1 MESVAQLPKLAAA
14 PAADA
19 TPVGTQ
25 AARGA
30 LWTILFSA
38 LNKAVTLGAQTALAW
53 FLLPEDFGLVALTLS
68 ITSFASLICGSNL
81 KNLLIQR
88 SAKFDEEAG
97 QVFWLS
103 LTLNVTAALLLMLFS
118 PLAGL
123 LFRQPGVVPLILVAA
138 LATPLQAL
146 PTIYAASLN
155 RQLRFRQIAA
165 IHFGTGLV
173 QNGSAVLLA
182 WWGFGAYAL
191 VLPLLFMALFLA
203 VAFRLAAGR
212 IALSRPQPRRWCAM
226 FSPVSWLMLNALF
239 VSAQIYG
246 ANFVIGLTHA
256 SPAITG
262 FYYWGFSVSSQ
273 AIFLLA
279 TNLQGVLFP
288 ILSKLNEDTARQ
300 LHALRKASQ
309 TLLAITAPVCA
320 LQILLAQPV
329 IALLF
334 RDRWLPSVPVVQWLS
349 AALITQPL
357 SLLASSMLLARGR
370 FRRLAGTSGFAAVL
384 LLAAAIAGAQ
394 YGDHSVIARFTSMAL
409 FVANGVAG
417 WVVYREF
424 GLGLKDL
431 LGTVAAPVG
440 LAAAAAT
447 VGRLVCGGGGSI
459 YQVALAGLAC
469 LLTYAALLK
478 VFLPQVLQDL
488 VSRIWARTATRPP
501 ASAPSHWSAS
511 QRSEQARPRLIE

>member
-14 PAADA
+14 PAVEAA
-19 TPVGTQ
+19 PVGNQ

-30 LWTILFSA
+30 LWTIFFSA
-38 LNKAVTLGAQTALAW
+38 LNKTVTLGAQTALAW

-68 ITSFASLICGSNL
+68 IASFASLVCGSNL

-88 SAKFDEEAG
+88 SANFDQEAS

-103 LTLNVTAALLLMLFS
+103 LTLNVIA
-118 PLAGL
+118 AGL
-123 LFRQPGVVPLILVAA
+123 LLLLSPVAGSLLHQPRIVPLILVAA
-138 LATPLQAL
+138 LAAPLQAL

-182 WWGFGAYAL
+182 WWGLGAYAL
-191 VLPLLFMALFLA
+191 VLPLLLMALFLA

-212 IALSRPQPRRWCAM
+212 IPLGRPQPRLWCSM

-239 VSAQIYG
+239 ASTQIYG

-300 LHALRKASQ
+300 LHALRKACQ
-309 TLLAITAPVCA
+309 MLLVLTAPVCV

-357 SLLASSMLLARGR
+357 GLLASSMLLARGR
-370 FRRLAGTSGFAAVL
+370 FRRLASTNALSAILLVVAAAV
-384 LLAAAIAGAQ
+384 GAQ
-394 YGDHSVIARFTSMAL
+394 CGDHAVIARFTSGAL
-409 FVANGVAG
+409 LLANAVAG

-431 LGTVAAPVG
+431 LGTAAAPVG
-440 LAAAAAT
+440 AALVAGA
-447 VGRLVCGGGGSI
+447 VGGLVSRGGASM
-459 YQVALAGLAC
+459 QQAVVSALTC
-469 LLTYAALLK
+469 LLTYAALLRI
-478 VFLPQVLQDL
+478 FLPQIRQDL
-488 VSRIWARTATRPP
+488 VNRIWNRAAARSSSGATSP
-501 ASAPSHWSAS
+501 WSAS
-511 QRSEQARPRLIE
+511 PSSASALPPIVE